1 VITDSQLQ
9 ARIVELE
16 TRQAFMDDT
25 LVSLNQALVDQQQ
38 RITRLEQ
45 LLKLLIERFRAPDLD
60 LDLPAVEPP
69 PPHY

>member
-1 VITDSQLQ
+1 MTDSQLQ

-16 TRQAFMDDT
+16 TRQAFLDDT

-38 RITRLEQ
+38 RITHLEQ
-45 LLKLLIERFRAPDLD
+45 LLKLLIERFRAPELD